1 MVNVFGQMSILLG
14 SQSPVGSASGIPK
27 RGVGWEWKVQT
38 RELDERWVRWTC
50 KQRRLLILQ
59 YVAAQEE
66 ALMGTQ
72 LYPLRPAIVRGVLR
86 LRKCSNDLGNTRG
99 GDAEVFTEL
108 LLVRSDLANRC
119 VRIYTLVH
127 ALETGRQICG
137 RAPCSV
143 L

>member
-1 MVNVFGQMSILLG
+1 
-14 SQSPVGSASGIPK
+14 
-27 RGVGWEWKVQT
+27 
-38 RELDERWVRWTC
+38 
-50 KQRRLLILQ
+50 LILQ

-66 ALMGTQ
+66 ALMSTQ